1 MTLDG
6 VVADGSTRG
15 QGVANSGHGIV
26 GFGSVS
32 GCRRERSAGS
42 RGCWLEEE
50 TDEGDCWDGL
60 LGERAEARKGS
71 GRKGPPGDGSGAQTR
86 SPQEG
91 RSLPQAS
98 LKALGRSERTT
109 PAQRTYIQ
117 FMILMLKL
125 PEFRD

>member
-1 MTLDG
+1 MQEG
-6 VVADGSTRG
+6 G
-15 QGVANSGHGIV
+15 
-26 GFGSVS
+26 
-32 GCRRERSAGS
+32 ERSAGS

-50 TDEGDCWDGL
+50 TDEEETRWDGL
-60 LGERAEARKGS
+60 LGRGPRPGKGS
-71 GRKGPPGDGSGAQTR
+71 GRKGPPGDGSGAQAFGAPR
-86 SPQEG
+86 RG